1 MELVTSIAAL
11 GVALVALV
19 VALLAAWRLRTSDA
33 GGTLPVSVDGRAL
46 AAQAERIAALE
57 ELTERLAGALD
68 GAVTRVGLVR
78 YNAFD
83 DVGGNQSFSLALL
96 DGRAD
101 GVVIS
106 GHLGRGT
113 TRVYVK
119 AILDGRADGPLADE
133 EVGALADAGLPDPRR
148 M

>member
-1 MELVTSIAAL
+1 
-11 GVALVALV
+11 
-19 VALLAAWRLRTSDA
+19 
-33 GGTLPVSVDGRAL
+33 
-46 AAQAERIAALE
+46 
-57 ELTERLAGALD
+57 
-68 GAVTRVGLVR
+68 VR

-106 GHLGRGT
+106 GHLGRGA

-119 AILDGRADGPLADE
+119 AILDGRAEVPLADE
-133 EVGALADAGLPDPRR
+133 EVGALADAGLADPRT